1 MSTLQEQQG
10 PVDRLIVNELIAATP
25 EWWKSAI
32 LEVER
37 IEEPGEI
44 EKFRQVIISP
54 EKHKDIVSSTP
65 ELHEAVIRLAD
76 VFRHF
81 GRVWSK
87 AIYQVELLP
96 DNSWKYSA
104 RFEY

>member
-1 MSTLQEQQG
+1 MYTLQEQQA
-10 PVDRLIVNELIAATP
+10 PIDRLIVNELITATP
-25 EWWKSAI
+25 EWWNSAI
-32 LEVER
+32 LEIER
-37 IEEPGEI
+37 IEEPGGI

-54 EKHKDIVSSTP
+54 EKCKDIVSSTP

-76 VFRHF
+76 VFRDF
-81 GRVWSK
+81 GEVWSK

-96 DNSWKYSA
+96 DNSWKYNV